1 MTQLEK
7 DLADAMLAAKFD
19 KDVGIAVC
27 IYARRANAVQ
37 ILLDF
42 VRQDPAP
49 DSSDVL
55 SYAYDLANNCNYSG
69 FNGGAEDEPE

>member
-42 VRQDPAP
+42 VRQDPTP

-55 SYAYDLANNCNYSG
+55 NYAYDLAHGCNYSG
-69 FNGGAEDEPE
+69 FNGKSNEKSE

>member
-7 DLADAMLAAKFD
+7 DLMDTMRNVKLRREDAVA
-19 KDVGIAVC
+19 IC

-42 VRQDPAP
+42 VRQDPTP

-55 SYAYDLANNCNYSG
+55 NYAYDLAHGCNYSG
-69 FNGGAEDEPE
+69 FNGKSNEKSE